1 MSACDRQSSLLHS
14 LLDNSYKINVLMTCI
29 IYVFINFLEQLF
41 VYNTG
46 LIPSQFYEVLG
57 GRDRTGFKH
66 LLVSASFLILGTA
79 LVSKKRDICTGG
91 EFKA

>member
-1 MSACDRQSSLLHS
+1 
-14 LLDNSYKINVLMTCI
+14 MTCI
-29 IYVFINFLEQLF
+29 IYVFILEQLF

-66 LLVSASFLILGTA
+66 LLVSASLLILGTA
-79 LVSKKRDICTGG
+79 FVSKKRDICRNDRNVVVNLKPR
-91 EFKA
+91 EYM